1 MTLIDVAFALSMVV
15 MIIFVPLFSLPSG
28 PRSTPRVMRLRY
40 LRISECLRYCGV

>member
-15 MIIFVPLFSLPSG
+15 MISYHYSLPSG
-28 PRSTPRVMRLRY
+28 SRSTPRVMRLRY

>member
-15 MIIFVPLFSLPSG
+15 MIIFVPLFFAEWIEKHTQSYA
-28 PRSTPRVMRLRY
+28 LRY